1 MNYGTRLVQ
10 GHWPHWQCGHSLS
23 CIQTISVSCPIGISR
38 HLRLHRWYEP
48 FKDWEQFEHIMHNA
62 ATRSK
67 DEEYKKLKDSRAQ
80 PIWEAIQKRAPDIV
94 KGACTM
100 DKVALRL
107 IFIQSLPSLDSQTS
121 MCLQLCEA
129 CYILANNR
137 PATFPS
143 AYCSFLHMASVIHLL
158 TRS

>member
-1 MNYGTRLVQ
+1 
-10 GHWPHWQCGHSLS
+10 
-23 CIQTISVSCPIGISR
+23 
-38 HLRLHRWYEP
+38 
-48 FKDWEQFEHIMHNA
+48 MHNA

-94 KGACTM
+94 KGASCTV

-129 CYILANNR
+129 YYILANNG
-137 PATFPS
+137 PATFSS
-143 AYCSFLHMASVIHLL
+143 AYCSFLRMASVIHLL
-158 TRS
+158 TCS